1 MGRPTNRD
9 PAPALYLP
17 HPGTNAE
24 NSCSPNPAVLV
35 FRFRQQIS
43 TASLRHVYPFNRAG
57 SASETNRREN
67 CGTNVVP
74 RNDVSRPNRNESKKR
89 IGNEQKKYDRSDRQP
104 AGLLGTGACQHQNAT
119 DALRHASGS
128 EENRAKLGR
137 GRPRTDR
144 RTGCHRDQSGH
155 QQHGQPRITPLD
167 YLT

>member
-9 PAPALYLP
+9 PTPALCLP

-24 NSCSPNPAVLV
+24 NSCSH
-35 FRFRQQIS
+35 RIRQFS
-43 TASLRHVYPFNRAG
+43 YSG
-57 SASETNRREN
+57 SGNKFPPRRYGMCIRSIEPEN

>member
-1 MGRPTNRD
+1 MKM
-9 PAPALYLP
+9 
-17 HPGTNAE
+17 
-24 NSCSPNPAVLV
+24 S
-35 FRFRQQIS
+35 QQDKYSILS
-43 TASLRHVYPFNRAG
+43 RE
-57 SASETNRREN
+57 SEVDIIRKVILTM
-67 CGTNVVP
+67 
-74 RNDVSRPNRNESKKR
+74 
-89 IGNEQKKYDRSDRQP
+89 NEQKKYDRSDRQP